1 MRECLC
7 WDPNVLWS
15 RSCRQQH
22 RRALRLVIKFLL
34 CTVQYRHSTGT
45 VQWAMWVWTPHYSI
59 SIIRAHTP
67 HCPYSGTQ
75 LSLSPSWPTIHTM
88 PHYRMTWYCVVACFR
103 RLQSSLWQD
112 GLVLA
117 GVIWPWPDSRPLAR
131 ARGGDKMFGPNT
143 VVSCQPA
150 SKQNS
155 FTAHNKALQTLAP
168 GNHEG
173 IIGLKHI
180 FMTCLYFLQLQYV

>member
-1 MRECLC
+1 MPEKCTNHRMFQSSDSIITSLYCLRECL
-7 WDPNVLWS
+7 WAVIWILY
-15 RSCRQQH
+15 RQHH
-22 RRALRLVIKFLL
+22 RAQRLVIKFLL
-34 CTVQYRHSTGT
+34 CTVRQSALYST
-45 VQWAMWVWTPHYSI
+45 VHWVWTPHYSI

-75 LSLSPSWPTIHTM
+75 LSLSPSWPAIHTM

-131 ARGGDKMFGPNT
+131 ARGGWQNVWSKY
-143 VVSCQPA
+143 SCQLSA
-150 SKQNS
+150 
-155 FTAHNKALQTLAP
+155 
-168 GNHEG
+168 G
-173 IIGLKHI
+173 I
-180 FMTCLYFLQLQYV
+180 